1 MIFEDV
7 CLLKG
12 QFFPCGIPAP
22 AAEKKD
28 YHENQEQE

>member
-22 AAEKKD
+22 AAEKD